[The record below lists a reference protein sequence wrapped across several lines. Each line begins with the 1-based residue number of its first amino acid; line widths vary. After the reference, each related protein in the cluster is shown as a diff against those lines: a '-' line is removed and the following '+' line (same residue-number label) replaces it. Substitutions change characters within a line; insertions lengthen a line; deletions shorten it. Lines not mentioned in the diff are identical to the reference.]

1 MKIYQLVAYGNLAG
15 HPAPHHV
22 YSKKVYETEEQAL
35 SAMLEFKEQITSPRS
50 ESDTMCMATKAL
62 RIFVKPL
69 ELVGNK
75 KKEIENENKTE
86 GLC

>member
-1 MKIYQLVAYGNLAG
+1 MNVYQLVAYGNLAK

-22 YSKKVYETEEQAL
+22 YSEKVYETEKEAL

-62 RIFVKPL
+62 RIFVKAL
-69 ELVGNK
+69 EIVNNK
-75 KKEIENENKTE
+75 KKENEK
-86 GLC
+86 